1 MNISELYNRRQS
13 CRNFSGKQVEKEKL
27 ERIMDLALLSPSAC
41 NAQPYFVTVAIGEKA
56 KKLAKTTQGLG
67 MNKFTDKATA
77 MIVINEERASA
88 LARMG
93 AKFRD
98 NVYTPMD
105 IGILTGHIVLAA
117 EEEGLATCIIG
128 WFNED
133 DVREICDIDKDKRVK
148 LLIAVGYKSED
159 DKIREKKR
167 KDKEEVLKF
176 VE

>member
-1 MNISELYNRRQS
+1 MDINNLYNQRQS
-13 CRNFSGKQVEKEKL
+13 CRNFSGQQVEKEKL
-27 ERIMDLALLSPSAC
+27 EKVMNLALLSPSAC
-41 NAQPYFVTVAIGEKA
+41 NAQPYFVTVATGEKA

-77 MIVINEERASA
+77 MIVINEEKAGA

-117 EEEGLATCIIG
+117 EAEGLATCIIG
-128 WFNED
+128 WFNEN
-133 DVREICDIDKDKRVK
+133 DVREICDIDENKRVK

-167 KDKEEVLKF
+167 KPIDEVLKF